1 MKPDYYICPPIW
13 MTAPETSR
21 LINALSS
28 IDGDKII
35 ALFVGGCV
43 RDSLF
48 DRPVNDIDIATILS
62 PKEVSSILSEAGFK
76 VFETGLEHGT
86 VTAVLGTKYFQITTL
101 REDKSTDGRRAKV
114 SFTDQW
120 SIDANRR
127 DFTINAIYADIF
139 GNIYDPVG
147 GLEDIK
153 VGRVRFVGDAQQRI
167 KEDVLRLLRFF
178 RFYAQFSNPPPDRQA
193 IEACKKLAYKLSNLS
208 GERIRAETFKL
219 LETNDPATTLS
230 LMSANGILKYVLP
243 EVKQIDRLAGLV
255 LVENIVGSID
265 PLRRLAAAVKT
276 DTEGANAIAQR
287 LRFSNLTADR
297 LCSLVVKDQRI
308 KFDMN
313 LKSCMKL
320 MYLLG
325 TDLWRDRV
333 LINWA
338 DDIAMGR
345 NRESIFNNQWQ
356 NIYRLAET
364 WERPVFPL
372 KGDAVLDM
380 GIPSGPSIGYYLS
393 NVEEWWIQNDF
404 LPNRNECLLKLK
416 SFISLD

>member
-1 MKPDYYICPPIW
+1 MKPDYYIRPPIW

-62 PKEVSSILSEAGFK
+62 PSEVSRTLSEAGFK
-76 VFETGLEHGT
+76 VLETGLEHGT
-86 VTAVLGTKYFQITTL
+86 VTAVLGAKYFQITTL

-114 SFTDQW
+114 NFTDQW

-127 DFTINAIYADIF
+127 DFTINAIYADIY

-153 VGRVRFVGDAQQRI
+153 VGRVRFVGNAQKRI
-167 KEDVLRLLRFF
+167 NEDVLRLLRFF

-193 IEACKKLAYKLSNLS
+193 IEACKKLAYKLPNLS

-230 LMSANGILKYVLP
+230 LMSANGVLRYFLP

-255 LVENIVGSID
+255 LVENLVGSID

-276 DTEGANAIAQR
+276 DIEGANTIAQR
-287 LRFSNLTADR
+287 LRFSNRTTAR

-308 KFDMN
+308 KIDMS
-313 LKSCMKL
+313 LKSRMKL

-325 TDLWRDRV
+325 ADLWRDRV

-338 DDIAMGR
+338 DDIALGG
-345 NRESIFNNQWQ
+345 NQEGTFSKQWK
-356 NIYRLAET
+356 NIYKLADT

-372 KGDAVLDM
+372 KGADVLDM
-380 GIPSGPSIGYYLS
+380 GMEIGPSVGYYLN

-416 SFISLD
+416 GFISSD